1 MSEKYK
7 ETDHMGDIIC
17 DDYRI
22 LQVISRF
29 GLTLGFG
36 DHTVAETCMEAGV
49 DAPTFLAVVNF
60 IRSNGRATNLSDIV
74 DTVSLTA
81 LMKYLRRSHD
91 YFVKFRLPA
100 IRRKLIE
107 AIDCSARN
115 QIAFLI
121 LKFYDEFAAEVG
133 RHMDYEDKHIHTY
146 VNDLLAGVR
155 TSPDVNIHKLSH
167 QHRDNHAQIEK
178 SLSELKSIIIK
189 YYPNDSNAQL
199 LNDVLIDLFMTE
211 EDLFSHCHLEDT
223 LFLEAVVRLEEERAE
238 KSEADGVS
246 PEEPETDASVT
257 DSLSEREKEVIICVV
272 KGMSNKEIAEQL
284 FISVNTVMTHRR
296 NISRKLQIHSPA
308 GLTIYAI
315 VNGLINLEDV
325 KL

>member
-7 ETDHMGDIIC
+7 ETDRMGDIIC

-36 DHTVAETCMEAGV
+36 DHTVSETCLAAGV

-60 IRSNGRATNLSDIV
+60 IRSNGRTSNLSDIV
-74 DTVSLTA
+74 ESLSLTA
-81 LMKYLRRSHD
+81 LMNYLRRSHD

-121 LKFYDEFAAEVG
+121 LKFYDEFASEVG

-146 VNDLLAGVR
+146 VTDLMKGVK

-167 QHRDNHAQIEK
+167 QHHDNHAQLEK

-189 YYPNDSNAQL
+189 YYPTDSNAQL

-223 LFLEAVVRLEEERAE
+223 LFLEAVVRLEDERQEQAREENPQTE
-238 KSEADGVS
+238 
-246 PEEPETDASVT
+246 
-257 DSLSEREKEVIICVV
+257 
-272 KGMSNKEIAEQL
+272 
-284 FISVNTVMTHRR
+284 
-296 NISRKLQIHSPA
+296 
-308 GLTIYAI
+308 
-315 VNGLINLEDV
+315 
-325 KL
+325 